1 MKYRIIYTPAGK
13 MHFQP
18 NHRRQMKRIFR
29 VVLGIAVVALLLWTS
44 VPDWPSTVD
53 ALEVMAQ
60 ELGQGSGIGEAV
72 DAFCLELL
80 QGAQLG

>member
-1 MKYRIIYTPAGK
+1 MKYRIIYTSAGK
-13 MHFQP
+13 MHFQSS
-18 NHRRQMKRIFR
+18 HQRQIKILFR
-29 VVLGIAVVALLLWTS
+29 VALAVAVVGLLLWTS
-44 VPDWPSTVD
+44 VPDWPATVN

-60 ELGQGSGIGEAV
+60 ELGQGNGVSEAA